1 MKIHA
6 DALRELDRLEN
17 EARPT
22 VHISSDELDFGDIYF
37 LEPVTRSV
45 VLENTGTVHI
55 QFCPTNIV
63 GTCSF

>member
-1 MKIHA
+1 MHA

-45 VLENTGTVHI
+45 VLENTGTVRI
-55 QFCPTNIV
+55 QFC
-63 GTCSF
+63 